1 MQQSE
6 NIRGAIYMCLS
17 MVGFVFNDAVIKYAS
32 TDIGIYQSIFVRGCF
47 AVIIIGVA
55 CFYSGA
61 FKNIPGKL
69 DHKFIFWRTLAE
81 IFATVSFLT
90 ALFYLPIA
98 NITAILQALPLT
110 VTLAASWF
118 LGEKIG
124 WRRGIAILIGFFGVL
139 LIIQPGTD
147 EFNIYS
153 ILGVVCVVFVTLRDL
168 VVRKFST
175 NISTLYV
182 AFITAAA
189 IALVGGFLTFGYE
202 GWTPMKLNEIIL
214 LFIAS
219 SLIFVGYFFAI
230 SAMRAGQVSFVSPFR
245 YTIMIWAIILGYFI
259 WGDIPNNLTLIGISI
274 VIGMGIFTFWREARI
289 QKNNF

>member
-17 MVGFVFNDAVIKYAS
+17 MAGFVLNDAVIKYAS
-32 TDIGIYQSIFVRGCF
+32 ADIGMYQSIFVRGCF
-47 AVIIIGVA
+47 AVIIIGIA
-55 CFYSGA
+55 CIYNGA
-61 FKNIPGKL
+61 FKIIPNRL
-69 DHKFIFWRTLAE
+69 DHKLIIWRTLAE
-81 IFATVSFLT
+81 IFATITFLT

-98 NITAILQALPLT
+98 NITALLQALPLT

-124 WRRGIAILIGFFGVL
+124 WRRGVAILIGFIGVL

-147 EFNIYS
+147 EFNVYS
-153 ILGVVCVVFVTLRDL
+153 ILGIFCVIFVTIRDL

-175 NISTLYV
+175 KISTLYV

-189 IALVGGFLTFGYE
+189 IALVGGFLTFTYE
-202 GWTPMKLNEIIL
+202 GWIPMKLNEVIL

-219 SLIFVGYFFAI
+219 TLIFVGYFFAI
-230 SAMRAGQVSFVSPFR
+230 SAMRSGQVGFVSPFR
-245 YTIMIWAIILGYFI
+245 YTIMIWAIILGYLI
-259 WGDIPNNLTLIGISI
+259 WGDIPNNLTLLGISI
-274 VIGMGIFTFWREARI
+274 VIGMGIFTFWREA
-289 QKNNF
+289 QLKN

>member
-47 AVIIIGVA
+47 AVIIIGAA

-189 IALVGGFLTFGYE
+189 IALVGGFLTFVYE
-202 GWTPMKLNEIIL
+202 GWAPMKLNEIIL

-289 QKNNF
+289 QKK

>member
-1 MQQSE
+1 
-6 NIRGAIYMCLS
+6 MCLS

-47 AVIIIGVA
+47 AVIIIGAA

-189 IALVGGFLTFGYE
+189 IALVGGFLTFVYE
-202 GWTPMKLNEIIL
+202 GWTP
-214 LFIAS
+214 
-219 SLIFVGYFFAI
+219 
-230 SAMRAGQVSFVSPFR
+230 
-245 YTIMIWAIILGYFI
+245 
-259 WGDIPNNLTLIGISI
+259 
-274 VIGMGIFTFWREARI
+274 
-289 QKNNF
+289 

>member
-17 MVGFVFNDAVIKYAS
+17 MAGFVLNDAVIKYAS
-32 TDIGIYQSIFVRGCF
+32 ADIGMYQSIFVRGCF
-47 AVIIIGVA
+47 AVIIIGIA
-55 CFYSGA
+55 CIYNGA
-61 FKNIPGKL
+61 FKIIPNRL
-69 DHKFIFWRTLAE
+69 DHKLIIWRTLAE
-81 IFATVSFLT
+81 IFATITFLT

-98 NITAILQALPLT
+98 NITALLQALPLT

-124 WRRGIAILIGFFGVL
+124 WRRGVAILIGFIGVL

-147 EFNIYS
+147 EFNVYS
-153 ILGVVCVVFVTLRDL
+153 ILGIFCVIFVTIRDL

-175 NISTLYV
+175 KISTLYV

-189 IALVGGFLTFGYE
+189 IALVGGFLTFAYE
-202 GWTPMKLNEIIL
+202 GWIPMKLHEVIL

-219 SLIFVGYFFAI
+219 TLIFVGYFFAI
-230 SAMRAGQVSFVSPFR
+230 SAMRSGQVSFVSPFR
-245 YTIMIWAIILGYFI
+245 YTIMIWAIILGYLI
-259 WGDIPNNLTLIGISI
+259 WGDIPNNLTLLGISI
-274 VIGMGIFTFWREARI
+274 VIGMGIFTFWREA
-289 QKNNF
+289 QLKN

>member
-17 MVGFVFNDAVIKYAS
+17 MIGFVFNDAVIKYAS
-32 TDIGIYQSIFVRGCF
+32 TDIGMYQSIFIRGCF
-47 AVIIIGVA
+47 AVIIIGAA
-55 CFYSGA
+55 CIHSGV
-61 FKNIPGKL
+61 FKKIPNKS
-69 DHKFIFWRTLAE
+69 DHKLIFWRTVAE
-81 IFATVSFLT
+81 IFATITFLT

-124 WRRGIAILIGFFGVL
+124 WKRGLAILVGFFGVL

-153 ILGVVCVVFVTLRDL
+153 ILGIVCVAFVTLRDL
-168 VVRKFST
+168 VVRKFNK

-189 IALVGGFLTFGYE
+189 IALIGGVLTFIYE
-202 GWTPMKLNEIIL
+202 GWTPMKLSEITL

-219 SLIFVGYFFAI
+219 CLIFMGYYFAI
-230 SAMRAGQVSFVSPFR
+230 SAMRNGQVSFVSPFR
-245 YTIMIWAIILGYFI
+245 YTIMIWAILLGYFV
-259 WGDIPNNLTLIGISI
+259 WGDIPNNLTLLGISI
-274 VIGMGIFTFWREARI
+274 VIGMGIFTFWREARAR
-289 QKNNF
+289 KK

>member
-1 MQQSE
+1 
-6 NIRGAIYMCLS
+6 
-17 MVGFVFNDAVIKYAS
+17 
-32 TDIGIYQSIFVRGCF
+32 
-47 AVIIIGVA
+47 
-55 CFYSGA
+55 
-61 FKNIPGKL
+61 
-69 DHKFIFWRTLAE
+69 
-81 IFATVSFLT
+81 
-90 ALFYLPIA
+90 
-98 NITAILQALPLT
+98 LPLT

-189 IALVGGFLTFGYE
+189 IALVGGFLTFVYE

-289 QKNNF
+289 QKK

>member
-124 WRRGIAILIGFFGVL
+124 WKRGIAILIGFFGVL

-153 ILGVVCVVFVTLRDL
+153 ILGIVCVVFVTLRDL

-189 IALVGGFLTFGYE
+189 IALVGGFLTFVYE

-289 QKNNF
+289 QEK

>member
-1 MQQSE
+1 MQQNE

-47 AVIIIGVA
+47 AVIIISAA

-61 FKNIPGKL
+61 FKSIPGKL

-189 IALVGGFLTFGYE
+189 IALVGGFLTFVYE

-289 QKNNF
+289 QKK

>member
-47 AVIIIGVA
+47 AVIIIGAA
-55 CFYSGA
+55 CLYSGV
-61 FKNIPGKL
+61 FKNIPGKS
-69 DHKFIFWRTLAE
+69 DHKLIFWRTVAE
-81 IFATVSFLT
+81 IFATVTFLT

-124 WRRGIAILIGFFGVL
+124 WRRGIAILIGFCGVL

-153 ILGVVCVVFVTLRDL
+153 SLGVVCVAFVTLRDL

-175 NISTLYV
+175 KIPTLYV
-182 AFITAAA
+182 AFITATA
-189 IALVGGFLTFGYE
+189 IALVGGFLTFAYE
-202 GWTPMKLNEIIL
+202 GWTPMKLMEIVL

-219 SLIFVGYFFAI
+219 SLIFIGYFFAI
-230 SAMRAGQVSFVSPFR
+230 SAMRVGQVSFVSPFR
-245 YTIMIWAIILGYFI
+245 YTIMIWAILLGYFI
-259 WGDIPNNLTLIGISI
+259 WGDIPNNLTLIGISV
-274 VIGMGIFTFWREARI
+274 VIGMGIFTFWREARL
-289 QKNNF
+289 QKK